1 MEESRDEAVVGLVR
15 NDKSLSG
22 DHSVLYFGLFPP
34 SCVGVLIL
42 TSL

>member
-1 MEESRDEAVVGLVR
+1 MEESTDEAVVGLIR
-15 NDKSLSG
+15 NKSLSG
-22 DHSVLYFGLFPP
+22 DHSVLCFGLFPP